1 MSFRVDPIKL
11 KAEARVVA
19 APNERSCQD
28 HSFELP
34 TGLYV
39 AMAGLF
45 FGFLAVLAVGLSSS
59 GLVVPM
65 AINFVF
71 LTAFFAIPAIF
82 VRSANT
88 EGRAKSWTRF
98 MDRGIETANGHSSGK
113 EAAVLMLVLPAFIFC
128 WALAIVTIAA
138 LVS

>member
-1 MSFRVDPIKL
+1 MSFRVDPIQL

-128 WALAIVTIAA
+128 WALAIVAIAA